1 MVFTSVFFLLVFLP
15 LFLLIYHLVP
25 NRAKNGVALGS
36 SLIFYIWGAPM
47 FFWLL
52 LPLLVGNFFIVRR
65 MEKASERPSLKKS
78 LLWLSLVIN
87 LGTLAYFKYANFFV
101 ENINALL
108 ENFGLS
114 ALPWVEVLLPIGI
127 SFFTFQ
133 SITYTLDVYWGR
145 HQALAKVQ
153 DYLLYILL
161 FPQLIAGPIIRFN
174 TIADEIKDRKHNFNS
189 DFKLKGLYIFV
200 IGLAKKVLIANQ
212 VGAQVDAIFS
222 QVDDLSTPIAWLG
235 IIAYAVQI
243 YFDFSGY
250 SDMAI
255 GLGRIMGF
263 NFPENFKNPYTAES
277 ITDFWRKWHITL
289 GTFMRDYLYIPLGGN
304 RSKRAYMNYLN
315 LVIVF
320 LLSGLWH
327 GAAWTFVIWGA
338 WHGIFLMIERA
349 FLARWLK
356 KLPLLIRVFYQYF
369 IVLIGWV
376 FFRSDDFSMASK
388 FLGKMF
394 SWQSVNAATLDFHG
408 SFISYLLIGLV
419 FSFIVLLPFGKK
431 LQNFFFYSDY
441 SKRQHVYLFFSL
453 IGLFILSISYII
465 TTDFNP
471 FIYFRF

>member
-1 MVFTSVFFLLVFLP
+1 MVFTSVIFLLVFLP
-15 LFLLIYHLVP
+15 IFLLVYHLVP
-25 NRAKNGVALGS
+25 NRAKNGVALVS
-36 SLIFYIWGAPM
+36 SLLFYIWGAPK

-52 LPLLVGNFFIVRR
+52 IPLLIFNFYIVRR
-65 MEKASERPSLKKS
+65 MERSEERPSYKKT
-78 LLWLSLVIN
+78 LLWISLVIN
-87 LGTLAYFKYANFFV
+87 LGVLAYFKYANFFV
-101 ENINALL
+101 ENVNALL
-108 ENFGLS
+108 QGIGVS
-114 ALPWVEVLLPIGI
+114 AMPWVEVLLPIGI

-145 HQALAKVQ
+145 HKSLEKVQ

-174 TIADEIKDRKHNFNS
+174 TIADDINDRRHNFTTDN
-189 DFKLKGLYIFV
+189 KLKGAYIFV

-212 VGAQVDAIFS
+212 VGAQVDLIFS
-222 QVDDLSTPIAWLG
+222 SVDDLSTPIAWLG
-235 IIAYAVQI
+235 IVAYAVQI

-255 GLGRIMGF
+255 GLGKIMGF

-338 WHGIFLMIERA
+338 WHGIFLMLERA
-349 FLARWLK
+349 FLGKLLK
-356 KLPLLIRVFYQYF
+356 KIPLLFRIVYQYF

-376 FFRSDDFSMASK
+376 FFRADDFSVATSY
-388 FLGKMF
+388 LEKMF
-394 SWQSVNAATLDFHG
+394 VSQSEAVAVFDFDG
-408 SFISYLLIGLV
+408 SFYTYLILGLL
-419 FSFIVLLPFGKK
+419 FSFIVLLPFGRK
-431 LQNFFFYSDY
+431 LENFFFYANY
-441 SKRQHVYLFFSL
+441 SNRQHLILFFSFL
-453 IGLFILSISYII
+453 LLFTLSTSYIV
-465 TTDFNP
+465 TSDFNP